1 MADFIA
7 LCAIVFVAL
16 SPLLRRCYIERFWVH
31 GRGTVIRLEVGIDYN
46 SETAGAWAWTPI
58 IEYDAAGQRFTS
70 AVSYWQRFNPKPEY
84 LVGDRVEILYNPRN
98 PSRFIINSWMEHIVL
113 TGVISIF
120 IFAKVRE
127 R

>member
-1 MADFIA
+1 M
-7 LCAIVFVAL
+7 AL

-31 GRGTVIRLEVGIDYN
+31 GRGTVIRLEVCIDYN
-46 SETAGAWAWTPI
+46 SEAAGAWAWTPI